1 MTPENENAYTPE
13 VEDERPRQV
22 HPFTEDEPVTSGPAG
37 TDRVTGEPLRPED
50 DEPLLPADD
59 EPLRPEA
66 EEVLPLDAD
75 EPTLADV
82 DEPIGAET
90 DEPLR
95 SETDEPVRSE
105 TYGSMRP
112 ETDEPVRSG
121 MGQETAASGAVGGQ
135 PVDVAQLGPLFD
147 GSEATEFQQNWGQI
161 QSGFVEDPASA
172 VRRAEDLTDK
182 ILGSLTRALEDRR
195 RTLDYSARNGDTEQL
210 RLVLRQY
217 REVLESVTSL

>member
-13 VEDERPRQV
+13 VEDERAHPV
-22 HPFTEDEPVTSGPAG
+22 HPFTEDEPVTSRPAG
-37 TDRVTGEPLRPED
+37 TDQVTGEPLPPEG
-50 DEPLLPADD
+50 D

-66 EEVLPLDAD
+66 DEPLPLDAD
-75 EPTLADV
+75 EPTLPDAA
-82 DEPIGAET
+82 EPIRA
-90 DEPLR
+90 
-95 SETDEPVRSE
+95 
-105 TYGSMRP
+105 

-121 MGQETAASGAVGGQ
+121 MNEPVRSGMGQGSVASGAAGGQ
-135 PVDVAQLGPLFD
+135 PVNVAELGPLFD
-147 GSEATEFQQNWGQI
+147 GSEATEFQQNWQQI

>member
-13 VEDERPRQV
+13 VEDERPYRV

-37 TDRVTGEPLRPED
+37 TDQVTGEPLPPEG

-66 EEVLPLDAD
+66 EEPLPLDAD
-75 EPTLADV
+75 EPTLPDA
-82 DEPIGAET
+82 DEPIRAET
-90 DEPLR
+90 DVPMR
-95 SETDEPVRSE
+95 SGTDEP
-105 TYGSMRP
+105 M
-112 ETDEPVRSG
+112 RSG
-121 MGQETAASGAVGGQ
+121 MGQGTAASGMADGQ
-135 PVDVAQLGPLFD
+135 PVDVSQLGPLFD
-147 GSEATEFQQNWGQI
+147 GSEATEFQQNWQQI
-161 QSGFVEDPASA
+161 QSGFVEDPASS

>member
-13 VEDERPRQV
+13 VEDERPHRV

-37 TDRVTGEPLRPED
+37 TDQVTGEPLPPEG
-50 DEPLLPADD
+50 DEPLLPVDD

-66 EEVLPLDAD
+66 EESLPLDAD
-75 EPTLADV
+75 EPTLSDA
-82 DEPIGAET
+82 DEPIRAET
-90 DEPLR
+90 DEPMR
-95 SETDEPVRSE
+95 SGTDEP
-105 TYGSMRP
+105 M
-112 ETDEPVRSG
+112 RSG
-121 MGQETAASGAVGGQ
+121 MGQGTAASGTAGGQ
-135 PVDVAQLGPLFD
+135 PVDVSQLGPLFD
-147 GSEATEFQQNWGQI
+147 GSEATEFQQNWQQI
-161 QSGFVEDPASA
+161 QSGFVEDPASS

>member
-13 VEDERPRQV
+13 VEDERPHRV

-37 TDRVTGEPLRPED
+37 TDQVTGEPLPPEG

-59 EPLRPEA
+59 EPLRLEA
-66 EEVLPLDAD
+66 EEPLPLDAD
-75 EPTLADV
+75 EPTLSDA
-82 DEPIGAET
+82 DEPIRAET
-90 DEPLR
+90 DEPMR
-95 SETDEPVRSE
+95 SGTDEP
-105 TYGSMRP
+105 M
-112 ETDEPVRSG
+112 RSG
-121 MGQETAASGAVGGQ
+121 MGQGTAASGMADGQ
-135 PVDVAQLGPLFD
+135 PVDVSQLGPLFD
-147 GSEATEFQQNWGQI
+147 GSEATEFQQNWQQI
-161 QSGFVEDPASA
+161 QSGFVEDPASS

>member
-13 VEDERPRQV
+13 VEDERPHPV

-37 TDRVTGEPLRPED
+37 TDQVTGESLPPEG

-59 EPLRPEA
+59 EPLLPEA
-66 EEVLPLDAD
+66 EESLPLDAD
-75 EPTLADV
+75 EPTLPDA
-82 DEPIGAET
+82 DEPIRAET
-90 DEPLR
+90 DEP
-95 SETDEPVRSE
+95 S
-105 TYGSMRP
+105 
-112 ETDEPVRSG
+112 
-121 MGQETAASGAVGGQ
+121 GQ
-135 PVDVAQLGPLFD
+135 PVNVAELGPLFD
-147 GSEATEFQQNWGQI
+147 GSEATEFQQNWQQI

>member
-13 VEDERPRQV
+13 VEDERAYRV

-37 TDRVTGEPLRPED
+37 TDQVTGEPLPPEG

-75 EPTLADV
+75 EPTLSDA
-82 DEPIGAET
+82 DEPIRAET
-90 DEPLR
+90 DEPTL
-95 SETDEPVRSE
+95 SDVDEPVRS
-105 TYGSMRP
+105 

-121 MGQETAASGAVGGQ
+121 MGHGTVASGAVGGQ

>member
-13 VEDERPRQV
+13 VEDERPHRV

-37 TDRVTGEPLRPED
+37 TDQVTGEPLPPEG

-59 EPLRPEA
+59 EPLRLEA
-66 EEVLPLDAD
+66 EEPLPLDAD
-75 EPTLADV
+75 EPTLPDA
-82 DEPIGAET
+82 DEPIRAET
-90 DEPLR
+90 DEPMR
-95 SETDEPVRSE
+95 SGTDEP
-105 TYGSMRP
+105 M
-112 ETDEPVRSG
+112 RSG
-121 MGQETAASGAVGGQ
+121 MGQGTAASGMADGQ
-135 PVDVAQLGPLFD
+135 PVDVSQLGPLFD
-147 GSEATEFQQNWGQI
+147 GSEATEFQQNWQQI
-161 QSGFVEDPASA
+161 QSGFVEDPASS

>member
-13 VEDERPRQV
+13 VEDERPHRV

-37 TDRVTGEPLRPED
+37 TDQVTGEPLPPEG

-59 EPLRPEA
+59 EPLRLKA
-66 EEVLPLDAD
+66 EEPLPLDAD
-75 EPTLADV
+75 EPTLPDA
-82 DEPIGAET
+82 DEPIRAET
-90 DEPLR
+90 DEPMR
-95 SETDEPVRSE
+95 SGTDEPMRS
-105 TYGSMRP
+105 G
-112 ETDEPVRSG
+112 TDEPMRSG
-121 MGQETAASGAVGGQ
+121 MGQGTAASGTADGQ
-135 PVDVAQLGPLFD
+135 PVDVSQLGPLFD
-147 GSEATEFQQNWGQI
+147 GSEATEFQQNWQQI
-161 QSGFVEDPASA
+161 QSGFVEDPASS